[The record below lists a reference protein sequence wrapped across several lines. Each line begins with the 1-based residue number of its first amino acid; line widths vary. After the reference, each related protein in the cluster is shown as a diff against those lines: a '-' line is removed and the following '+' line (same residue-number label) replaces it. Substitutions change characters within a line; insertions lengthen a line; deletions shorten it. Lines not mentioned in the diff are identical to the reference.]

1 MLGICTIITPPP
13 PNNLFISI
21 LFAYVANYFIGWCL
35 SVVYLMGVF
44 VNFWGYFVHSQ
55 SLKRVD
61 DFDFSLYGVCVYVY
75 MLLYLRESLSTCC
88 YYSLYKQNRIYTW
101 YWLSLSFSFVKCL
114 ILKTVYCQTDFA
126 IYLLK
131 VPVLC
136 ALLLFHSFTFGCLL
150 SWTLYYCLCF
160 PRDFTVTAS
169 NALLSTTLSLSLLPF
184 FPSFPHSLY
193 CPLVLSLFLQLSLAY
208 LFHQS
213 ISPSPF
219 ALYIPTPLAGNLT
232 LISFNVNS

>member
-1 MLGICTIITPPP
+1 
-13 PNNLFISI
+13 
-21 LFAYVANYFIGWCL
+21 
-35 SVVYLMGVF
+35 MGVF

-150 SWTLYYCLCF
+150 SWKLYYCLCF

-169 NALLSTTLSLSLLPF
+169 NALLSTTLSLSLS
-184 FPSFPHSLY
+184 PS
-193 CPLVLSLFLQLSLAY
+193 VLSLFPSLSL
-208 LFHQS
+208 LPSRS
-213 ISPSPF
+213 ISFSP
-219 ALYIPTPLAGNLT
+219 ALPLLPFSSIHFTVPLRIIHSHSVSGKLNANFL
-232 LISFNVNS
+232 